1 MRHLARL
8 AQSPARQRPL
18 LYSRSLRLRELLAA
32 QRGTQPEDAAVARP
46 ATGAAGRLMRDW
58 RRLVAAALRRRL
70 RLGRGASA

>member
-32 QRGTQPEDAAVARP
+32 QRGTQPEDGAVAGP
-46 ATGAAGRLMRDW
+46 ATGAAGRLTGDW
-58 RRLVAAALRRRL
+58 RRLVAAALRR
-70 RLGRGASA
+70 G

>member
-1 MRHLARL
+1 MRRLARL

-32 QRGTQPEDAAVARP
+32 RGGAQPEDAAVARP

-70 RLGRGASA
+70 GPGRGASA